1 MVEQLSISLDKA
13 KVALA
18 ECCTD
23 GSAHASL
30 SLSLFQ
36 QAISKLDETRY
47 MVRRSLDDA
56 KRSERPTPEQ
66 HQLLRKSYQDKAAP
80 QIDSKA
86 PQDDSHS
93 ISSPPDPLAHE
104 RFLKSRA
111 ARKDENSSSAGGLG
125 APVRRRGDQSIPE
138 SVSPDHHGETLAAQ
152 TVVRPS
158 SAASTRPP
166 RSRRDAPPF
175 AFSTR
180 PSSDP
185 FVTSA
190 SPPFLGITKTLSP
203 QPIESDLRDRSP
215 GARSR
220 SAHSER
226 AADEELQTARDDGVR
241 RGSMARH
248 NRTPPKDS
256 DAKERARSSSRVR
269 HSSPSSETS
278 LSGEDEIPPIPKSR
292 THSAS
297 SRRKTPDESQGDV
310 SQVVPSQRLWTRG
323 PAPSSRRALDLA
335 SAPPQSDGEDADF
348 QHADFATVRRTPT
361 SLRGKGVVAA
371 IVAAAS
377 AYPGSERLDLER
389 SLALVSQE
397 YRQAAQAELF
407 RNIRLTKSRQ
417 LDLLVPIFEKNATLA
432 SAVKTLSLS
441 GLGPGKG
448 SRSGFLDQIRRL
460 LAPLHNL
467 ESLDEDLSI
476 PDWDIVDYKEND
488 YILSPTSRCRL
499 KSFRSAS
506 SWWEILALHALLTE
520 QRELESVVIG
530 GAVVDR
536 EWAATKLMTQGLAS
550 PAKNLKRLEVAQVL
564 HEDTLLVLLT
574 ATGGKE
580 GSLWELDLGFQS
592 IDEETPRTSIVSAFR
607 SAGQGLGQLTLH
619 APSQVSAGDLTG
631 FLDEIV
637 AELPQLESI
646 EWSENSTS
654 AARIPLASARFLEHL
669 PTNLR
674 RLKARSLV
682 SLSTSKVLAML
693 EEPEKVP
700 SLAELEIEWGAGRGD
715 ERGREPWYR
724 ERHIARIEDAAAD
737 LGIACRV
744 GKSKR
749 TPQTER

>member
-125 APVRRRGDQSIPE
+125 APVRRRGDQSIAE

-180 PSSDP
+180 PLSNDAVATP
-185 FVTSA
+185 A

-203 QPIESDLRDRSP
+203 QPIEGHLRDRSP
-215 GARSR
+215 SARSR

-226 AADEELQTARDDGVR
+226 GAGEELQTARDDGVR

-248 NRTPPKDS
+248 HRTPPKVS
-256 DAKERARSSSRVR
+256 ETTNRARSSSRAR
-269 HSSPSSETS
+269 RSSLSSETS
-278 LSGEDEIPPIPKSR
+278 FSGEDEIPSVPRSR
-292 THSAS
+292 PCSTS
-297 SRRKTPDESQGDV
+297 SRRMRSDESQGDV
-310 SQVVPSQRLWTRG
+310 SQAVPSQRLWIRG
-323 PAPSSRRALDLA
+323 PAPSSRRAFDLA
-335 SAPPQSDGEDADF
+335 SAPPQSDDEEEDAEN
-348 QHADFATVRRTPT
+348 ADLTTIHRAPT
-361 SLRGKGVVAA
+361 ALGEKGIVKA

-377 AYPGSERLDLER
+377 AQSGSERLDLLR

-407 RNIRLTKSRQ
+407 RNTCLTKSRQ
-417 LDLLVPIFEKNATLA
+417 LDLLVPVLEKNATLA
-432 SAVKTLSLS
+432 SAVKALSLS

-448 SRSGFLDQIRRL
+448 SRSEFLDQIRRL

-467 ESLDEDLSI
+467 ESFDEDLSI
-476 PDWDIVDYKEND
+476 PDWDIVDYKGND

-499 KSFRSAS
+499 KFFRSAS
-506 SWWEILALHALLTE
+506 AWWEILALHALLTE

-536 EWAATKLMTQGLAS
+536 EWAATELMTLGS

-564 HEDTLLVLLT
+564 HEDTLLVLLM

-580 GSLWELDLGFQS
+580 GSLCELDLGFQS
-592 IDEETPRTSIVSAFR
+592 IDEETPRASIVSAFR
-607 SAGQGLGQLTLH
+607 SAGQGLRQLTLH
-619 APSQVSAGDLTG
+619 APAQVSGGDLTG

-693 EEPEKVP
+693 EEPEKVL
-700 SLAELEIEWGAGRGD
+700 SLAELEIEWAAGRGD

-724 ERHIARIEDAAAD
+724 ERHISRIEDAAAE

-744 GKSKR
+744 AKSKDES
-749 TPQTER
+749 TD